1 MKETGL
7 DHGLGFLAFD
17 TQNRSMCMCMCMC
30 LPKKKTHSLPN
41 STALNLKIETKVD
54 LSPDGSLKCP
64 LKGMTALPGECQG
77 TEMGSRFSI
86 RGGPGKPTSS
96 VKPLEIR

>member
-7 DHGLGFLAFD
+7 NHGLGFLAFD
-17 TQNRSMCMCMCMC
+17 TQNRSMCMC
-30 LPKKKTHSLPN
+30 LPKKKTHSPPN

-64 LKGMTALPGECQG
+64 LKGMTALPGDCQG
-77 TEMGSRFSI
+77 MEMGSSFSI
-86 RGGPGKPTSS
+86 KGGPGKPTSS
-96 VKPLEIR
+96 VKPSEIR